1 MGRSWI
7 LASLVL
13 FSFQSVLFKKFKG
26 EPWMGRC
33 GRGGRGR
40 QKTHFSQE
48 AFKQVSFLISPEY
61 IHIYSIYSFA
71 HLSWHSTC
79 ENELW
84 MADLGF
90 LLSFILSFQSFF
102 SKPREILP
110 TLGCLSIYLS
120 TYLSIYLSIDIGI
133 VWLRAPSESRPFR
146 SSWTRTL
153 LGGRVNRAQLLWNV
167 HNFLQ
172 TWTASMNSMTSSQT
186 LQKAHNQTTPIYKYI
201 IIYISLSTSTI
212 QYLYLYIHMHI
223 IYNCNDIYNH
233 LPKIV
238 DKSSY

>member
-120 TYLSIYLSIDIGI
+120 TYLSIYLSIYRYRDSL
-133 VWLRAPSESRPFR
+133 VKSPQWEPSVPQQLNTNVIRGACESCTT
-146 SSWTRTL
+146 S
-153 LGGRVNRAQLLWNV
+153 VKRAQLLANV
-167 HNFLQ
+167 DSFYEFDDKFSN
-172 TWTASMNSMTSSQT
+172 TA
-186 LQKAHNQTTPIYKYI
+186 
-201 IIYISLSTSTI
+201 
-212 QYLYLYIHMHI
+212 
-223 IYNCNDIYNH
+223 
-233 LPKIV
+233 
-238 DKSSY
+238 KSS

>member
-1 MGRSWI
+1 MWTGWQG
-7 LASLVL
+7 AP
-13 FSFQSVLFKKFKG
+13 KD
-26 EPWMGRC
+26 
-33 GRGGRGR
+33 
-40 QKTHFSQE
+40 TFSQE

-110 TLGCLSIYLS
+110 TLGCLSIYLP
-120 TYLSIYLSIDIGI
+120 IYLSIDIGI

-146 SSWTRTL
+146 SS
-153 LGGRVNRAQLLWNV
+153 
-167 HNFLQ
+167 
-172 TWTASMNSMTSSQT
+172 
-186 LQKAHNQTTPIYKYI
+186 
-201 IIYISLSTSTI
+201 
-212 QYLYLYIHMHI
+212 
-223 IYNCNDIYNH
+223 
-233 LPKIV
+233 
-238 DKSSY
+238 

>member
-1 MGRSWI
+1 MWTGW
-7 LASLVL
+7 
-13 FSFQSVLFKKFKG
+13 QGTPKD
-26 EPWMGRC
+26 
-33 GRGGRGR
+33 
-40 QKTHFSQE
+40 TFSQE

-110 TLGCLSIYLS
+110 TLGCLSIYLP
-120 TYLSIYLSIDIGI
+120 IYLSIDIGI

-172 TWTASMNSMTSSQT
+172 TWTTSMNSMTSSQT
-186 LQKAHNQTTPIYKYI
+186 LQKALNQTIPILVY
-201 IIYISLSTSTI
+201 
-212 QYLYLYIHMHI
+212 
-223 IYNCNDIYNH
+223 
-233 LPKIV
+233 
-238 DKSSY
+238 